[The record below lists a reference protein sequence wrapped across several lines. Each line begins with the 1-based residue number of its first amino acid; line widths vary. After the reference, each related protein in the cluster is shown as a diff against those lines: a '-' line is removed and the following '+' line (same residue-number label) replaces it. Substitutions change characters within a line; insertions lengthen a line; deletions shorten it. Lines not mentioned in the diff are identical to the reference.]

1 LNELT
6 FIFLCHQSLA
16 KPINSWLSNPG
27 LLVVIKIISTIGMA
41 VILILSSLL
50 VLYYDR
56 AFAKSFREPQEEE
69 EGMTT
74 ATVQ

>member
-1 LNELT
+1 LPN
-6 FIFLCHQSLA
+6 A
-16 KPINSWLSNPG
+16 G
-27 LLVVIKIISTIGMA
+27 LLVFIKIISTIGMA

-50 VLYYDR
+50 VLHYDG

>member
-1 LNELT
+1 LVV
-6 FIFLCHQSLA
+6 
-16 KPINSWLSNPG
+16 NPG
-27 LLVVIKIISTIGMA
+27 LLVFIKIISTIGMA

-50 VLYYDR
+50 VLHYDG

-69 EGMTT
+69 ERMTT